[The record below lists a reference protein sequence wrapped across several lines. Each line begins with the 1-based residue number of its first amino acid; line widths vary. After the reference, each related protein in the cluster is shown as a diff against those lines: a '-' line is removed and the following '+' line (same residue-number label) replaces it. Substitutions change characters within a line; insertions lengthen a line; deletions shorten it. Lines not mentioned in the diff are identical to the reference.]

1 MEQDDVSGGNQAEG
15 GPSVQQIENFL
26 YDIRQQASSI
36 NFGRYKSIEVEVED
50 LSSEENLAGVNPL
63 PVDCPLV

>member
-1 MEQDDVSGGNQAEG
+1 MGGTKQKVDLQCNK
-15 GPSVQQIENFL
+15 SRIFL